1 MMMNTCKIHRSGRL
15 LALPAQILV
24 TKPNLVNGC
33 IDRAG
38 YQEAR
43 YLVAPLDEEDEV
55 HLSLSE
61 CQLLLL
67 Q

>member
-15 LALPAQILV
+15 LALPAHILV
-24 TKPNLVNGC
+24 PKPNLVNGC
-33 IDRAG
+33 IDLAG
-38 YQEAR
+38 YQQAR
-43 YLVAPLDEEDEV
+43 HFVAPLNKEEEV

-61 CQLLLL
+61 YQLLLL